1 MVDVLDQKVELETIF
16 GGDINAIYLLSE
28 VYKNETMY
36 ELQNK
41 PVSPKE
47 RNGAEIKDVKKGSQ
61 GLNPSKSGVLGIR
74 IPQNSE
80 NKNVIKTDTQPKIL
94 AGQNANPELEI
105 EQNKFV
111 IQNERQFV
119 STVDRVEDLLA
130 KAKKEKNKQMRI
142 EMEKEINRLLKAL
155 TEYKQRAKAF
165 NKKEK

>member
-1 MVDVLDQKVELETIF
+1 M
-16 GGDINAIYLLSE
+16 
-28 VYKNETMY
+28 
-36 ELQNK
+36 
-41 PVSPKE
+41 
-47 RNGAEIKDVKKGSQ
+47 
-61 GLNPSKSGVLGIR
+61 
-74 IPQNSE
+74 
-80 NKNVIKTDTQPKIL
+80 